1 MLVESLRSEFDGEG
15 GIRTL
20 VGAKL
25 PIRFRV
31 GAVMT
36 ASVPLQVRELYCVLS
51 EMLVGIAKFSAG
63 PRCLA

>member
-1 MLVESLRSEFDGEG
+1 MSIHPIQLGCFYVGEG

-20 VGAKL
+20 VGVKL

-36 ASVPLQVRELYCVLS
+36 ASVPLPS
-51 EMLVGIAKFSAG
+51 
-63 PRCLA
+63 